1 MRRVWAD
8 VILSAERQYLLRVL
22 GWGALS
28 ILLGTALVVL
38 LAARRIRSPLL
49 THFALQTVAWG
60 AVIALIAGVAWSG
73 LHLRD
78 VGGAARLERLLW
90 MRIGLDVGLI
100 GVGATLIFTGRAT
113 GRRMHFIGAG
123 VAIVVQGMAL
133 LLLDLQF
140 AGMVSR

>member
-22 GWGALS
+22 GWSALS

-49 THFALQTVAWG
+49 THFAFQTVAWG
-60 AVIALIAGVAWSG
+60 TVIALIAGVAWSG

-90 MRIGLDVGLI
+90 MRIGLDVGLV

-113 GRRMHFIGAG
+113 GQRMHYIGAG

>member
-60 AVIALIAGVAWSG
+60 AVIALIAGAAWSG
-73 LHLRD
+73 VHLRD

-90 MRIGLDVGLI
+90 MRIGLDVGLV
-100 GVGATLIFTGRAT
+100 GVGATLIFTGRTT